1 MLTDCKVIGL
11 FVIVNGEIAGFS
23 VARVDFE
30 RNTHFGQTLTVE
42 LAPTCRRKETAQKF
56 LHEVEVLLRERG
68 VKKC

>member
-1 MLTDCKVIGL
+1 M
-11 FVIVNGEIAGFS
+11 IVNGEIAGFS

-42 LAPTCRRKETAQKF
+42 LAPTCRRRGMAQKLF
-56 LHEVEVLLRERG
+56 QKVEVLLRERG